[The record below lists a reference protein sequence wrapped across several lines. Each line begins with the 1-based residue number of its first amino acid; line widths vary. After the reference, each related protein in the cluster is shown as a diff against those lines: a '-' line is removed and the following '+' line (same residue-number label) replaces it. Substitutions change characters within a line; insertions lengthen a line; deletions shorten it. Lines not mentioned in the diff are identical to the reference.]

1 MARPI
6 SAPSSPSGAESLEEA
21 LVEAK
26 QTDEVRQAA
35 GFDQLALD
43 NAIRQGFSN
52 G

>member
-6 SAPSSPSGAESLEEA
+6 STPSSPSGAESLEEA
-21 LVEAK
+21 LLEAK
-26 QTDEVRQAA
+26 QTDEARRAA

-43 NAIRQGFSN
+43 NPVRQGFSN